1 MTTKKVEPEILAQN
15 EQMTLYKVKK
25 TQYVYIGKRNSGD
38 EKIMRITSSHTPIGW
53 GETKCLKFKCYYY
66 LTFTSDFVLGIKRA
80 VGVKSQ
86 SQYYTTWEYDQDKI
100 QRLIQ
105 ASSPYDLSE
114 FSIPYSNN
122 LLRVYGEPTKIDTG
136 GIYRTETRSCDL
148 FKLEEGEK
156 VVTLSPMEKRK
167 ERNNNTY
174 KLINTLMKAQ
184 IEAIEEKYGIKLW
197 QARQDNE
204 LVMNI
209 SWRSNNTNVLT
220 NLVKE
225 FVENNI
231 LKDLG
236 ELGLTG
242 KFAGDVNI
250 NGDLIKGIKFKEELT
265 TKQTDDDTTTSTD

>member
-1 MTTKKVEPEILAQN
+1 MKQKVEPEIVAQN

-25 TQYVYIGKRNSGD
+25 TQYVYIGKRNGGED
-38 EKIMRITSSHTPIGW
+38 TIVRTTSSHTPISW
-53 GETKCLKFKCYYY
+53 GETECLKFKCYYF

-80 VGVKSQ
+80 VGVKSKN
-86 SQYYTTWEYDQDKI
+86 QYYTSWEYDQDKI

-114 FSIPYSNN
+114 FSIPYNDH
-122 LLRVYGEPTKIDTG
+122 LLRLYGEPDKISTS
-136 GIYRTETRSCDL
+136 IYSNESKSCDL
-148 FKLEEGEK
+148 FKFEEGEK

-174 KLINTLMKAQ
+174 NLINTLMKAQ
-184 IEAIEEKYGIKLW
+184 IEAIEEKYGLKLW
-197 QARQDNE
+197 QVRQDGE

-209 SWRSNNTNVLT
+209 SWRSGKNSLT
-220 NLVKE
+220 DLVKE
-225 FVENNI
+225 FVENNV

-250 NGDLIKGIKFKEELT
+250 NGDLIKGIKFKEELI
-265 TKQTDDDTTTSTD
+265 TKQTDDDTTTTTD

>member
-1 MTTKKVEPEILAQN
+1 MTTKKVEPEIVAQN

-25 TQYVYIGKRNSGD
+25 TQYVYMGKRNGGED
-38 EKIMRITSSHTPIGW
+38 AIVRITSSHRPISW

-86 SQYYTTWEYDQDKI
+86 GQYHTNWEYDQDKI

-114 FSIPYSNN
+114 FSSPHRHN
-122 LLRVYGEPTKIDTG
+122 LLSVYGEPDKIQTG
-136 GIYRTETRSCDL
+136 GIYRSETQSREL

-197 QARQDNE
+197 QARQDCE

-209 SWRSNNTNVLT
+209 SWRSNNVNVLT

-265 TKQTDDDTTTSTD
+265 TKQTDDDTTTLTD

>member
-1 MTTKKVEPEILAQN
+1 MTTKKVEPEIVAQN

-25 TQYVYIGKRNSGD
+25 TQYVYIGTRNGGE
-38 EKIMRITSSHTPIGW
+38 EKIIRITSSHTPIGW

-86 SQYYTTWEYDQDKI
+86 SQYYTSWEYDQDKI
-100 QRLIQ
+100 GRLVQ
-105 ASSPYDLSE
+105 ASSPCDLSE
-114 FSIPYSNN
+114 FSSPYNHKF
-122 LLRVYGEPTKIDTG
+122 LCVYGEPSQIATR
-136 GIYRTETRSCDL
+136 GIYNNDETRSCDL

-167 ERNNNTY
+167 EKNNNTY

-184 IEAIEEKYGIKLW
+184 IEAIEEKYGLKLW
-197 QARQDNE
+197 QVRQDGE

-209 SWRSNNTNVLT
+209 SWRSGKNSLT